1 MLSRQKYIQINHQY
15 PSLVSS
21 KFKFGIENLKRCK
34 SPGSNQILAEPI
46 QAGVVH
52 YVLVSTNLFILF
64 GIWKSCHSSGN
75 NLVVPIYKEWWWK
88 WLQLLCRDIT
98 VTNCIRNFKSTLLL
112 RLIAYIDEIIG
123 YRQHVCRCTISIA
136 DHIFWNDSGTVHQL
150 FVDFK
155 KACDSGETYCTTFS
169 LLWLFLSLLCP
180 LACYDPEL
188 SLEMGSVPRKV
199 QYRKLGT
206 YIHSLSGIRTHDP
219 CVRVVQYISTLVLQA
234 IGIGI
239 CYTHETSQA
248 N

>member
-188 SLEMGSVPRKV
+188 TAETVNPFKHSRKSPWRWVRSLVKYNTENWG
-199 QYRKLGT
+199 
-206 YIHSLSGIRTHDP
+206 RTSILWAGLEP
-219 CVRVVQYISTLVLQA
+219 TIPALEWSN
-234 IGIGI
+234 I
-239 CYTHETSQA
+239 
-248 N
+248 